1 MKNLSSQ
8 RGSALITIL
17 IIVIMMMIIGAISV
31 KSGLLSLKIA
41 TNSQAVHI
49 MNQNTDAAYLKI
61 EDASKISNYLL
72 GTGLFGYPKMDSN
85 RGKELVIC
93 YRGSEADFYNLSKAS
108 LVYLEDGAIKTKDI
122 GGSQT
127 SGFCQV
133 DGSNKNFASGRTA
146 AMTQISIRV
155 GGLSAT
161 ENPFDFLQEG
171 TDGESGKLD
180 DPVRLVATVTTVMP
194 VLSSASNGEINA
206 CMKKMSYLDNA
217 TLSND
222 LTISGCLESISV
234 PYKTQVSEYS
244 QGQFLSKKPVTPTTP

>member
-1 MKNLSSQ
+1 
-8 RGSALITIL
+8 
-17 IIVIMMMIIGAISV
+17 MMMIIGAISV

-133 DGSNKNFASGRTA
+133 DGSNKNFASGRSA
-146 AMTQISIRV
+146 AMTQISFRV
-155 GGLSAT
+155 GGLSHCRHRRR
-161 ENPFDFLQEG
+161 Q
-171 TDGESGKLD
+171 
-180 DPVRLVATVTTVMP
+180 
-194 VLSSASNGEINA
+194 
-206 CMKKMSYLDNA
+206 
-217 TLSND
+217 
-222 LTISGCLESISV
+222 
-234 PYKTQVSEYS
+234 
-244 QGQFLSKKPVTPTTP
+244 